1 MKNCDTVFC
10 VELKNLVKKF
20 TDTVAVDHVN
30 LEVHQGKVFSLLG
43 PSGCGKTTT
52 LRIIAGLET
61 ADEGEVLIDGK
72 VVNSIPPYRRNCNL
86 VFQNLALFP
95 HMTVEENI
103 AYGLE
108 RRRTPKN
115 EIVKK
120 VGKMLEL
127 MHLAGMEKRYPSQ
140 ISGGQQQRIALARS
154 LVLEPKILLLDEP
167 LASLDRKIRKDLQ
180 VELRRI
186 QKEVGITFFYVT
198 HDQKVALAIS
208 DTIAVMRAG
217 RLDQVAPPEEIYDTP
232 KTKFIADFM
241 GATNIFSGR
250 AKRMGDG
257 DVVLE
262 SESGPKIV
270 ALNKKEIP
278 AKKITGISVH
288 PERITVSPGD
298 TKSRAENSYKGK
310 IAEMIYQGDFVETK
324 ILLLDSEDNK
334 QIVVHMNPKLSQKT
348 RFSIGRTVLIQWNK
362 ENSNILQ
369 D

>member
-1 MKNCDTVFC
+1 MKNSKNIFC

-20 TDTVAVDHVN
+20 TETVAVDHVN
-30 LEVHQGKVFSLLG
+30 LEVQQGEVFSLLG

-95 HMTVEENI
+95 HMTIEENI

-108 RRRTPKN
+108 RRKTPKN
-115 EIVKK
+115 EVRKK
-120 VGKMLEL
+120 VGQMLDL
-127 MHLAGMEKRYPSQ
+127 MHLNGMEKRYPSQ
-140 ISGGQQQRIALARS
+140 ISGGQQQRVALARS

-167 LASLDRKIRKDLQ
+167 LASLDRKIRKELQ

-241 GATNIFSGR
+241 GAANIFPGR
-250 AKRMGDG
+250 ARIMGG
-257 DVVLE
+257 GEVRLE
-262 SESGPKIV
+262 SESGLGI
-270 ALNKKEIP
+270 AAFNRRDIP
-278 AKKITGISVH
+278 YEKITGISVH
-288 PERITVSPGD
+288 PERITVLPEEA
-298 TKSRAENSYKGK
+298 KSRADNSFKGK
-310 IAEMIYQGDFVETK
+310 IVEMIYQGDFVETK
-324 ILLLDSEDNK
+324 ILLLNGEGSN
-334 QIVVHMNPKLSQKT
+334 QIIVHMDPKSSQKAQ
-348 RFSIGRTVLIQWNK
+348 FSIGKKVLIQWNK

>member
-1 MKNCDTVFC
+1 MENSKNIFC

-20 TDTVAVDHVN
+20 TETVAVDHVN
-30 LEVHQGKVFSLLG
+30 LEVKQGEVFSLLG

-95 HMTVEENI
+95 HMTIEENI

-108 RRRTPKN
+108 RRRAPKS
-115 EIVKK
+115 EIIEK
-120 VGKMLEL
+120 VGKMLDL

-140 ISGGQQQRIALARS
+140 ISGGQQQRVALARS

-208 DTIAVMRAG
+208 DTIAVMRVG
-217 RLDQVAPPEEIYDTP
+217 RLDQVAPPEEIYETP
-232 KTKFIADFM
+232 RTRFIADFM

-250 AKRMGDG
+250 AKVKGGRK
-257 DVVLE
+257 VQLE
-262 SESGPKIV
+262 SGTGLVIFAFNS
-270 ALNKKEIP
+270 NDIP
-278 AKKITGISVH
+278 AERITGISVH
-288 PERITVSPGD
+288 PERINVLPLHSKEKAD
-298 TKSRAENSYKGK
+298 NSFKGK
-310 IAEMIYQGDFVETK
+310 IVEMIYQGDFVETK
-324 ILLLDSEDNK
+324 IHLLNGEGGRS
-334 QIVVHMNPKLSQKT
+334 IVVHVNPKLYQKA
-348 RFSIGRTVLIQWNK
+348 RFSMGQKVLVQWDK

-369 D
+369 G

>member
-1 MKNCDTVFC
+1 MENAENVFC

-20 TDTVAVDHVN
+20 TETIAVDHVN
-30 LEVHQGKVFSLLG
+30 LQVKQGKVFSLLG

-52 LRIIAGLET
+52 LRIIAGLEI
-61 ADEGEVLIDGK
+61 ADEGDVLIDGK

-95 HMTVEENI
+95 HMTIEQNI

-108 RRRTPKN
+108 RRKAPKA
-115 EIVKK
+115 EITEK
-120 VGKMLEL
+120 VGKMLDL

-208 DTIAVMRAG
+208 DTIAVMRMG
-217 RLDQVAPPEEIYDTP
+217 KLDQVGSPEEIYETP
-232 KTKFIADFM
+232 RTKFIADFM
-241 GATNIFSGR
+241 GATNIFTGKATVRRGR
-250 AKRMGDG
+250 E
-257 DVVLE
+257 VQLE
-262 SESGPKIV
+262 SDIGLMII
-270 ALNKKEIP
+270 ALNNKEVP
-278 AKKITGISVH
+278 TEKITGISVH
-288 PERITVSPGD
+288 PERINVLPFNSKERT
-298 TKSRAENSYKGK
+298 ENIFKGN
-310 IAEMIYQGDFVETK
+310 IVEMIYQGDFVETK
-324 ILLLDSEDNK
+324 ILLLNADGNRT
-334 QIVVHMNPKLSQKT
+334 IVIHVNPKHAQKAH
-348 RFSIGRTVLIQWNK
+348 FSIAQKVLVQWDK
-362 ENSNILQ
+362 ENSNILLG
-369 D
+369 

>member
-1 MKNCDTVFC
+1 MENSKNIFC

-20 TDTVAVDHVN
+20 TETVAVDHIN

-72 VVNSIPPYRRNCNL
+72 VVNNIPPYRRNCNL

-108 RRRTPKN
+108 RRRAPKS
-115 EIVKK
+115 EIIEK
-120 VGKMLEL
+120 VGKMLDL

-208 DTIAVMRAG
+208 DTIAVMRMG
-217 RLDQVAPPEEIYDTP
+217 RLDQVAPPEEIYETP
-232 KTKFIADFM
+232 RTRFIADFM

-250 AKRMGDG
+250 AKVKGGR
-257 DVVLE
+257 VVQLE
-262 SESGPKIV
+262 SETGLLIV
-270 ALNKKEIP
+270 AFNRNDIAAEE
-278 AKKITGISVH
+278 ITGISVH
-288 PERITVSPGD
+288 PERITVLRG
-298 TKSRAENSYKGK
+298 KSWK
-310 IAEMIYQGDFVETK
+310 
-324 ILLLDSEDNK
+324 
-334 QIVVHMNPKLSQKT
+334 
-348 RFSIGRTVLIQWNK
+348 
-362 ENSNILQ
+362 
-369 D
+369 